1 MPDSLPLVPAGLQRD
16 FAIASIRSTIVD
28 VPTVRRHELST
39 LSVTAQSYVIV
50 ELRLANGAEGIGEA
64 ATLGGPR
71 WSEESV
77 ESIKATIDAY
87 LAPALIGAP
96 ADRFEAAHIRMDAAA
111 KRNNA
116 AKAAIESALFDAVG
130 KTLGVPA
137 VQFWAAPY
145 ARACRCCGL
154 SLPAIPPRR
163 SRRRRSKLAARLHDT
178 FKVKIGAQ
186 SPEVDIARL
195 RRLAGSLGGQASL
208 IVDANQAWDETAA
221 QRCLPVLAE
230 LGIRLVEQPLPAWNL
245 AGMARL
251 RARSNVPLMADECVF
266 SAHDMLDVVR
276 AEAADVVSLKL
287 VKHGGL
293 LATRDVAA
301 VAEAAGI
308 GLYGG
313 CLLES
318 SIGAAAHLAS
328 IRRAAR
334 ARLGLRAFRPAD
346 PRRRFGR
353 GAVALHRFP
362 GPSARRARPR
372 RDARQEQAEPLRA
385 PLKRQPSRAT
395 PRENPGFST
404 NEGRFPQETDRM
416 AKRKYAKSVPQPL
429 RLSQSMR
436 DLLIHVLLTVSQ
448 PTEFVAISAVNVL
461 DTFSSPICPGDR
473 MGE

>member
-1 MPDSLPLVPAGLQRD
+1 MSDFRPFVPPGLQRD
-16 FAIASIRSTIVD
+16 LAIVSIRSTIVD
-28 VPTVRRHELST
+28 VPTVRRHKLSS

-77 ESIKATIDAY
+77 ESIKSAVDAY

-96 ADRFEAAHIRMDAAA
+96 ANRFEAARTRMEAAA

-137 VQFWAAPY
+137 VQLLGGAV
-145 ARACRCCGL
+145 RE
-154 SLPAIPPRR
+154 SLPVLWTLASGDPAQEIEEAER
-163 SRRRRSKLAARLHDT
+163 KLAARLHNT

-186 SPEVDIARL
+186 TPEADIARL
-195 RRLAGSLGGQASL
+195 SSLARALTDRASL
-208 IVDANQAWDETAA
+208 IVDANQAWDETTAL
-221 QRCLPVLAE
+221 RYLPVLAE
-230 LGIRLVEQPLPAWNL
+230 LGVRLVEQPLPAWNL

-251 RARSNVPLMADECVF
+251 RARSTVPLMADECVF

-276 AEAADVVSLKL
+276 TGAADVVSLKL

-293 LATRDVAA
+293 LATRNVAA

-318 SIGAAAHLAS
+318 SIGAAAHLQVFG
-328 IRRAAR
+328 
-334 ARLGLRAFRPAD
+334 GLRELAWGCEH
-346 PRRRFGR
+346 FG
-353 GAVALHRFP
+353 
-362 GPSARRARPR
+362 
-372 RDARQEQAEPLRA
+372 
-385 PLKRQPSRAT
+385 
-395 PRENPGFST
+395 
-404 NEGRFPQETDRM
+404 PQILVEDL
-416 AKRKYAKSVPQPL
+416 VEQPL
-429 RLSQSMR
+429 RFADFQ
-436 DLLIHVLLTVSQ
+436 IHLPPGPGLGVT
-448 PTEFVAISAVNVL
+448 L
-461 DTFSSPICPGDR
+461 DQKKLRRYARG
-473 MGE
+473 